1 MENLMGEIF
10 QRFRAR
16 ANLIRI
22 LRAVLTGLGAGA
34 LLSGVLNLLARL
46 ELLPLSSGLPF
57 LIGGGVALAVGVTLF
72 LLVRTDDRSLARMLD
87 SELSLDERVETMHQY
102 KDGDS
107 ALLRLQREDAEAAL
121 SAIPTGRLR
130 FKRLWLYL
138 LVFVLGA
145 AVLATSFLFKKE
157 EEPPVIIPEAAFELS
172 AFQEKALL
180 DLALEVEASGM
191 QDPYRTNTVTL
202 IRGLV
207 EALKAIDMV
216 REKDAAVSLAM
227 SKILSEVDA
236 SSYAVELITA
246 LYATSHAP
254 LRELALALNY
264 YDWPRIDELDKFNS
278 EMKRLRASLT
288 YTPETD
294 TAPAEAADPAVEAL
308 SKLLTDSSSGIV
320 GVLEMLNIPDTDP
333 LYKVLLRLA
342 TAAEDNADGTRVYGL
357 TRLAALLSEL
367 GYEPTQRE
375 IDATLTALSSDIYAA
390 LLINRENT
398 STGEMA
404 VERIAAIMNTPLP
417 SLERPR
423 FSDGTSGGGGSSDE
437 ETGGGGAISG
447 GTEYG
452 SDDLVYDPYTN
463 SYVPYGEV
471 LDRYY
476 ALIIGGIE
484 NGDHTEE
491 ERAALMKYFSI
502 LYGGFEEGEE
512 NNE

>member
-57 LIGGGVALAVGVTLF
+57 LIGGGVALAVGVILF
-72 LLVRTDDRSLARMLD
+72 LLAGTDDKSLARRLD
-87 SELSLDERVETMHQY
+87 SELSLDERIETMHQY
-102 KDGDS
+102 KDEDT
-107 ALLRLQREDAEAAL
+107 ALYRLQREDAEAAL
-121 SAIPTGRLR
+121 SDIPTGRLR
-130 FKRLWLYL
+130 FKRLWLYVL
-138 LVFVLGA
+138 IFALGA

-180 DLALEVEASGM
+180 DLALEVEASEM
-191 QDPYRTNTVTL
+191 QEPYRANTVTL

-207 EALKAIDMV
+207 EALKAIDTV

-227 SKILSEVDA
+227 SKMLSEVDA

-246 LYATSHAP
+246 LYSTSHPP

-264 YDWPRIDELDKFNS
+264 YEWPRIDELDKFNS
-278 EMKRLRASLT
+278 EMKKLRASLV

-294 TAPAEAADPAVEAL
+294 AAPAEATDPAIEAL
-308 SKLLTDSSSGIV
+308 SGLLTDSSGGIV
-320 GVLEMLNIPDTDP
+320 GVLELLNIPDTDP
-333 LYKVLLRLA
+333 LYTVLLRLA

-357 TRLAALLSEL
+357 ARLASFLSEH

-375 IDATLTALSSDIYAA
+375 IDATLTALSGEIYAA

-417 SLERPR
+417 TLERPR
-423 FSDGTSGGGGSSDE
+423 FSEGATGGEGGSSDE
-437 ETGGGGAISG
+437 ETGGGAISG

-452 SDDLVYDPYTN
+452 SDDLIYDPYTN

-476 ALIIGGIE
+476 ALTIGSIE
-484 NGDHTEE
+484 NGNHTEE

>member
-1 MENLMGEIF
+1 MGEKF
-10 QRFRAR
+10 LRFRRR
-16 ANLIRI
+16 AELFRL
-22 LRAVLTGLGAGA
+22 LRALLVGLGVGMLTAGF
-34 LLSGVLNLLARL
+34 LNLLLRL
-46 ELLPLSSGLPF
+46 ELVALSPALPF
-57 LIGGGVALAVGVTLF
+57 LIGGASALTVALILF
-72 LLVRTDDRSLARMLD
+72 LVLRLDSGGLARMLD
-87 SELSLDERVETMHQY
+87 YELALDERIETMHQY
-102 KDGDS
+102 KDEDS
-107 ALLRLQREDAEAAL
+107 ALLRLQREDAEAVL
-121 SAIPTGRLR
+121 SGIPTSKLR

-138 LVFVLGA
+138 LVFSLGA
-145 AVLATSFLFKKE
+145 AMLATSFLFKKE
-157 EEPPVIIPEAAFELS
+157 EEPPEIIPEAVFELS
-172 AFQEKALL
+172 GFQEKALL
-180 DLALEVEASGM
+180 DLALEVEASEM
-191 QDPYRTNTVTL
+191 QEPYRANTVTL

-207 EALKAIDMV
+207 EALKATDTV
-216 REKDAAVSLAM
+216 KEKDAAVSLTM

-236 SSYAVELITA
+236 SSYAVELISA

-264 YDWPRIDELDKFNS
+264 YEWPRIDEQDKFNS
-278 EMKRLRASLT
+278 EMKKLRASLT
-288 YTPETD
+288 YIPETD
-294 TAPAEAADPAVEAL
+294 AAPAEAADPAVEAL
-308 SKLLTDSSSGIV
+308 SKLLTDSSGGIV

-342 TAAEDNADGTRVYGL
+342 TAAEDNADGTRVYGFA
-357 TRLAALLSEL
+357 RLASLLSAL

-375 IDATLTALSSDIYAA
+375 IDATLTALSGEIYAA

-417 SLERPR
+417 SFERPR

-437 ETGGGGAISG
+437 ESGGGGAISG

-452 SDDLVYDPYTN
+452 SDDLIYDPYTD

-476 ALIIGGIE
+476 ALIIGSIE
-484 NGDHTEE
+484 NGNHTEE